1 MTTQRL
7 CGALS
12 SVILLVAIWSVTIS
26 PSHAAL
32 VAHWK
37 LDEGSGDVF
46 ADSVAGND
54 GFLPD
59 DSVIDWAS
67 DGPPGIQNTSVEFVG
82 DVGPSFIETP
92 FEGIGGN
99 DPRTIALWMKHE
111 PQANHAAMVQAIRPK
126 PAGE

>member
-1 MTTQRL
+1 MMTTQRL

-26 PSHAAL
+26 PSRAAL

-54 GFLPD
+54 GFLPPD
-59 DSVIDWAS
+59 TFVEWVA
-67 DGPPGIQNTSVEFVG
+67 DGPPGIQNTSVEFSG
-82 DVGPSFIETP
+82 DFEPSFIETP

-99 DPRTIALWMKHE
+99 DPRTITLWVQAE
-111 PQANHAAMVQAIRPK
+111 PQPHFTAMVAW
-126 PAGE
+126 